1 MPPLPSVGGPAPPA
15 RGSPSP
21 SPDTCPSSR
30 AECPESHSTGLRGA
44 IAKVAQRAGLSTF
57 RALDPQGISW
67 DEVEWTA
74 KDGSEPTAS
83 RRLIRVQ
90 MGVSGETHNTPM
102 NGSRLLAWTL
112 SVENSSCYRGGHLGP
127 GKAMPMDAP

>member
-21 SPDTCPSSR
+21 SPDTCPSSW
-30 AECPESHSTGLRGA
+30 AECPGSHS
-44 IAKVAQRAGLSTF
+44 AGLSTF
-57 RALDPQGISW
+57 RALDPQGVSW